1 VEGNWLSSRF
11 RGSVRVNKTCK
22 SRPSDKYRMTQGPL
36 GWKFNKA
43 EPSLGLMKAQGTF
56 RLGFV
61 LDAVE
66 NYTERSLPGTTA
78 HQINGF

>member
-1 VEGNWLSSRF
+1 
-11 RGSVRVNKTCK
+11 
-22 SRPSDKYRMTQGPL
+22 MTQGPL

-78 HQINGF
+78 HQINGFQLRREENFLADNHQKLFNQ